1 MTASMATWGA
11 SDWQRIY
18 GYLPALFD
26 GALIT
31 LKVAFFA
38 LALGTAL
45 GLLVAMGSRS
55 RFRPV
60 RVVVSIY
67 VQVGRGIPEL
77 VQIFI
82 WYYVLPEFGIVLSPF
97 LAGVIAIGV
106 AFGPYLGEV
115 FRAGVEAVDVTQWEA
130 AEVLG
135 LSRAK
140 VWRRVVL
147 PQALRTVF
155 PVWTSYLISIFKAT
169 SLLSFISLR
178 EVFAVARNEAALNF
192 RYLELFAIVMII
204 YLAMG
209 VPTIV
214 ALRALA
220 RRWSTERVR
229 TSPLPKNVDVPIRS
243 VT

>member
-1 MTASMATWGA
+1 
-11 SDWQRIY
+11 
-18 GYLPALFD
+18 
-26 GALIT
+26 
-31 LKVAFFA
+31 
-38 LALGTAL
+38 
-45 GLLVAMGSRS
+45 
-55 RFRPV
+55 
-60 RVVVSIY
+60 
-67 VQVGRGIPEL
+67 
-77 VQIFI
+77 
-82 WYYVLPEFGIVLSPF
+82 
-97 LAGVIAIGV
+97 
-106 AFGPYLGEV
+106 
-115 FRAGVEAVDVTQWEA
+115 
-130 AEVLG
+130 
-135 LSRAK
+135 

-220 RRWSTERVR
+220 RRWSTERIR
-229 TSPLPKNVDVPIRS
+229 TSPLPKNVDVPVGS